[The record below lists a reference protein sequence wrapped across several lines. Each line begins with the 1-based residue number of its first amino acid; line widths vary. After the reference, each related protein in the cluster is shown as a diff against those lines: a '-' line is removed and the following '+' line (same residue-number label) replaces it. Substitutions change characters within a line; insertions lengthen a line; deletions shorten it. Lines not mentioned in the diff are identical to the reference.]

1 MRWLARAIC
10 APTTTTTSPCREAWK
25 VADVTS
31 LSGSSRALQ
40 QKSRCTDS
48 CLVAQGT
55 STATCRQTL
64 SFFCLGLISADGPTR
79 GLISGCVS
87 RSEARHC
94 GTPLSSSGSVL
105 CSLSHKSRSVAGNY
119 RKFKPGHSAASA
131 CNEITPFHQNHIV
144 KLFFFY
150 VQPLRNKQ
158 NSTGRRKKN
167 IFGTTFLVLDES

>member
-64 SFFCLGLISADGPTR
+64 AFFCLGLISADGPTR

-158 NSTGRRKKN
+158 NSTGRRKKKYLWN
-167 IFGTTFLVLDES
+167 NFSCAG